1 MLGVPH
7 DSISEEFGMLAEEVE
22 IIWKQ
27 ARRKLRSGSP
37 ASVAPRERTGE
48 GGLHEVAKRGSSESA
63 ESGQLRPIA
72 EPQPVRTGGMD
83 ASALSLTSLRAARL
97 YRLLTLV
104 GTGPQ
109 TRSLLLR
116 RLKLDVRGFYR
127 DLEALRT
134 LGIEVTPTG
143 DETKYTLVG
152 ELDDALAKLPFPDP
166 GLNVRDA
173 LHLANNSKAA
183 HRKLKQR
190 VNSFLNGPRGGGANK
205 PR

>member
-1 MLGVPH
+1 MG
-7 DSISEEFGMLAEEVE
+7 
-22 IIWKQ
+22 
-27 ARRKLRSGSP
+27 RKKVDAP
-37 ASVAPRERTGE
+37 AV
-48 GGLHEVAKRGSSESA
+48 
-63 ESGQLRPIA
+63 
-72 EPQPVRTGGMD
+72 
-83 ASALSLTSLRAARL
+83 SLTSLRAARL
-97 YRLLTLV
+97 YRLLTLL

-109 TRSLLLR
+109 TRGFLLR

-134 LGIEVTPTG
+134 LGIEVTTTG
-143 DETKYTLVG
+143 DDARYALAG

-173 LHLANNSKAA
+173 LQLANGSTAA

-190 VNSFLNGPRGGGANK
+190 VNSFLNGPRGGGPNK